1 MMCASK
7 DSESY
12 PRSFWK
18 QIQLINVVGVRIEQA
33 ESRKELLTT
42 QLQEYFSVCLVQPR
56 EGAGRGGEGRDF

>member
-42 QLQEYFSVCLVQPR
+42 QLQECFKM
-56 EGAGRGGEGRDF
+56 